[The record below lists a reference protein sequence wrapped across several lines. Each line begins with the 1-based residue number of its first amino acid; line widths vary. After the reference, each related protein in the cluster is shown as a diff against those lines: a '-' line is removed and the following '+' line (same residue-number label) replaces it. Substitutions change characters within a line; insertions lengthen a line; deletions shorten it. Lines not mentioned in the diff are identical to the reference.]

1 MKLVFYGGGFEEDN
15 IDLDLEAIRLSGTRR
30 PKVAYIPSCSYG
42 LEADFK
48 AFSDHYRSLGVR
60 KIMYFPIDV
69 HFDRI
74 LEEEILNSDIIH
86 LSGGNTYYFLNNLRK
101 KKWVAKLKQFA
112 KRGGVLTG
120 LSAGGILMT
129 PDIKTAGYP
138 DFDCDDNEDR
148 IRNFNALGLVP
159 FEFFP
164 HFINSKRYTEALT
177 KESKKIKER
186 CLYASP
192 DGSGLV
198 VEDHRVSF
206 VGRNYLFINGK
217 KYLVREQTRL
227 IQ

>member
-15 IDLDLEAIRLSGTRR
+15 IDLDLEAIRLSGKRR
-30 PKVAYIPSCSYG
+30 PKVAHIPSCYYG
-42 LEADFK
+42 LEAILRH
-48 AFSDHYRSLGVR
+48 FSDHYRSLGIR
-60 KIMYFPIDV
+60 QIMYFPVDV
-69 HFDRI
+69 QFNRV
-74 LEEEILNSDIIH
+74 LEAEVLDSDIIH
-86 LSGGNTYYFLNNLRK
+86 LSGGNTYYFLNHLRK
-101 KKWVAKLKQFA
+101 KKWVGKLKKFA

-129 PDIKTAGYP
+129 PDVKTAGYP
-138 DFDCDDNEDR
+138 DFDCDENEDR
-148 IRNFNALGLVP
+148 IRNFDALGLVP

-164 HFINSKRYTEALT
+164 HFRNSKRYSEALL

-186 CLYASP
+186 YLYASP

-198 VEDHRVSF
+198 VENHRVSF

>member
-1 MKLVFYGGGFEEDN
+1 LKLVFYGGGFEEDN

-148 IRNFNALGLVP
+148 IRSFNALGLVP

-164 HFINSKRYTEALT
+164 HFRNSKRYTEALT

>member
-1 MKLVFYGGGFEEDN
+1 LKLVFYGGGFEEDN
-15 IDLDLEAIRLSGTRR
+15 IDLDLEAIRLSGKRR

-60 KIMYFPIDV
+60 QIMYFPIDV

-74 LEEEILNSDIIH
+74 LEQEILESDIIH

-101 KKWVAKLKQFA
+101 KKWMAKLKQFA
-112 KRGGVLTG
+112 SRGGVLTG

-138 DFDCDDNEDR
+138 SFDCDDNEER

-164 HFINSKRYTEALT
+164 HFRNSKRYTEVLT
-177 KESKKIKER
+177 KESKKIKQR
-186 CLYASP
+186 PLYASP

-206 VGRNYLFINGK
+206 VGRNYLFINGEK
-217 KYLVREQTRL
+217 HLIREQTRL